1 MMHRGHVR
9 PPSRDIPPA
18 ATCCEAKF
26 TPEIWDLGGSS
37 VIESNPLRALLSFD
51 FFVAFGLPCAHA
63 LLRLYAARRTGIQ
76 IGFEP
81 VIVKLLQRLL
91 CNFLR
96 VGQLLESLLAIWR
109 QQLFFPF
116 QFRD

>member
-51 FFVAFGLPCAHA
+51 FFVAFGLPCAHVP
-63 LLRLYAARRTGIQ
+63 LRLYAQKGRPCSQNRHPNWSRAGRWFRQ
-76 IGFEP
+76 EP
-81 VIVKLLQRLL
+81 PAFV
-91 CNFLR
+91 
-96 VGQLLESLLAIWR
+96 
-109 QQLFFPF
+109 LFFPSS
-116 QFRD
+116 RPTP